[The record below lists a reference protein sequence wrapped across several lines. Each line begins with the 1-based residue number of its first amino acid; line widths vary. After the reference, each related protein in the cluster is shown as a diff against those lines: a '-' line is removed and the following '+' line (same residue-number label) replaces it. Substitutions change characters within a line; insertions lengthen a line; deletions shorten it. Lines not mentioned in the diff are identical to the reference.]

1 MTPAVAVVI
10 PAYRPGSALPE
21 LVRQIC
27 SALPVIVVDDGSG
40 QEFDTVFDGLPDV
53 RLIRYP
59 RNLGKGAALKA
70 GIREAMRLI
79 PGLMAVVTADAD
91 GQHAAPDIL
100 RVAEAAGQHDRS
112 LVLGVRHFGANVPFR
127 SRFGNRL
134 TRTVLHLMLGQKLSD
149 TQTGLRGIP
158 AALLPDLIEV
168 RSNGYEFELDMLI
181 TARHHRFRFFEVPI
195 ATIYRDDNEGSH
207 FNPLLDSLKIYFVL
221 LRFTLVSLT
230 TAAIDNS
237 VFLLIYPLA
246 GNILGSQVCGRL
258 AALLYN
264 YAMARRAV
272 FLTHEHHRTTLPRY
286 LMLVAVSGAAS
297 YGLIRL
303 LVYALHMEVLP
314 AKLLAESILF
324 LINFVIQRDWVFMK
338 HQSPAA
344 AATVPP

>member
-1 MTPAVAVVI
+1 MTPSVAVVI

-21 LVRQIC
+21 LVRQLC

-40 QEFDTVFDGLPDV
+40 REFEAVFDGLSDV
-53 RLIRYP
+53 HLVRCP
-59 RNLGKGAALKA
+59 QNLGKGGALKT

-79 PGLMAVVTADAD
+79 PGLTAVVTADAD

-100 RVAEAAGQHDRS
+100 RVAEAAGQHARD
-112 LVLGVRHFGANVPFR
+112 LILGVRHFGANVPFR

-134 TRTVLHLMLGQKLSD
+134 TRAVLHLVLGQKLSD

-158 AALLPDLIEV
+158 AALLPDLVEI

-181 TARHHRFRFFEVPI
+181 TARHHRFRFIEVPI
-195 ATIYRDDNEGSH
+195 ATIYRGENEGSH

-237 VFLLIYPLA
+237 VFLLVYPLA
-246 GNILGSQVCGRL
+246 GNILGSQACGRL

-264 YAMARRAV
+264 YAVARRAV
-272 FLTHEHHRTTLPRY
+272 FLTHERHRTTLPRY
-286 LMLVAVSGAAS
+286 LLLVAASGAAS

-303 LVYALHMEVLP
+303 LIYALRMEVLP
-314 AKLLAESILF
+314 AKLLAESFLF
-324 LINFVIQRDWVFMK
+324 LINFVIQRDWVFVK
-338 HQSPAA
+338 HRPPAPA
-344 AATVPP
+344 PTGPP